1 MLSIWLRREYRDCGI
16 EYEDPHVCASPGAS
30 IRPHCFGFDP
40 RTAAKQQRTCGGR
53 SGGAESKGDTE
64 RVGYKYGV
72 GKTERKRWMREELTG
87 AKVAG
92 WRRRDRKHGSTAGRG
107 MGETLRSI
115 KAHTTPLCLASFR
128 TSDDHQNPPESADV
142 RPAKGVE
149 RQDAEDEIGDGPGE
163 DGGKFTRGSG

>member
-1 MLSIWLRREYRDCGI
+1 MLGGEEETANMALLRE
-16 EYEDPHVCASPGAS
+16 
-30 IRPHCFGFDP
+30 
-40 RTAAKQQRTCGGR
+40 
-53 SGGAESKGDTE
+53 
-64 RVGYKYGV
+64 
-72 GKTERKRWMREELTG
+72 
-87 AKVAG
+87 
-92 WRRRDRKHGSTAGRG
+92 
-107 MGETLRSI
+107 GEWGTLRSI